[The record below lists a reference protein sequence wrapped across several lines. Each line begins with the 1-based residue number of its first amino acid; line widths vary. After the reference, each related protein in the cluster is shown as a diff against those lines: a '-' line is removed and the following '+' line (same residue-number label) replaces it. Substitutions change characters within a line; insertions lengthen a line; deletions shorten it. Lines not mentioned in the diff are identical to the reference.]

1 MTTNQ
6 LMRMRY
12 PQLNPDRHQP
22 KQIGTKTTMID
33 GREYT
38 VRVFEAAGFKPSDEK
53 PPMMAR
59 GGTHRRSIGLGN

>member
-12 PQLNPDRHQP
+12 PMLNPNRHQP
-22 KQIGTKTTMID
+22 KQIGTKTTVID

-38 VRVFEAAGFKPSDEK
+38 VRVFEAAGFKPSDEE
-53 PPMMAR
+53 PGRMAR
-59 GGTHRRSIGLGN
+59 ATGHRRSLGLGN